1 MYENNIKV
9 VFFAL
14 KIGLTNQSH
23 YVIMYAWNHII
34 DVTDKKVVHTIK
46 PNLIK
51 VSALLHHPIKTTKWA

>member
-23 YVIMYAWNHII
+23 YGIMYAWNHII
-34 DVTDKKVVHTIK
+34 DVTDKKVIHTTK
-46 PNLIK
+46 PYLIN